1 MLPDIFLCDSPGVAL
16 LAAISISA
24 SAMASVRQ
32 LHYRDADR
40 AAKLE
45 DISARAQL
53 NAAALLRSL
62 GTAEHDQLLRSR
74 RGTVAL
80 LRAAQTGCHIILG
93 RPRMQ
98 HSLHTAWAGR
108 YFATCRDGDT
118 PFLTRLLMGLFAPL
132 ATVLNL
138 ALLPLVCLFPPLD
151 GALQRCMLR
160 VGGDGRALGSNLASA
175 YMLGARR

>member
-80 LRAAQTGCHIILG
+80 LRAAT
-93 RPRMQ
+93 
-98 HSLHTAWAGR
+98 
-108 YFATCRDGDT
+108 
-118 PFLTRLLMGLFAPL
+118 
-132 ATVLNL
+132 
-138 ALLPLVCLFPPLD
+138 
-151 GALQRCMLR
+151 
-160 VGGDGRALGSNLASA
+160 
-175 YMLGARR
+175 ARRSHNRAAAHCRGGAAATAARKSKFRKWPQSARSRDNRRS

>member
-1 MLPDIFLCDSPGVAL
+1 MWAGHLGYQNIAVMLVRRGAHALLVDEYGRTAIDLAMESDQTQLALALLPEIFLCDAPGVSL
-16 LAAISISA
+16 LASIAISA
-24 SAMASVRQ
+24 AAMASVRQ

-45 DISARAQL
+45 DISARSQL
-53 NAAALLRSL
+53 TAAALLRSL
-62 GTAEHDQLLRSR
+62 GTAEHDLLLRSR

-108 YFATCRDGDT
+108 
-118 PFLTRLLMGLFAPL
+118 LF
-132 ATVLNL
+132 TM
-138 ALLPLVCLFPPLD
+138 PLD
-151 GALQRCMLR
+151 VL
-160 VGGDGRALGSNLASA
+160 
-175 YMLGARR
+175 